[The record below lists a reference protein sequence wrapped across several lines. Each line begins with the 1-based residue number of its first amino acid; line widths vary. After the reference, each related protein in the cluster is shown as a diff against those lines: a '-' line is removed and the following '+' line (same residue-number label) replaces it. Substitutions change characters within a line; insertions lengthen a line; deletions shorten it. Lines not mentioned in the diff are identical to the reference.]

1 MKWASR
7 LLTNLQWSSP
17 ISNREE
23 KEEVANE
30 IALRVKEND
39 VIGIGSGSTCFLAIQ
54 AIGIRVNAEGI
65 KCTGIPTS
73 AEVALACAS
82 AGIATTTLLQARP
95 DWSFDGADEVDPSR
109 NLIKGRGGAMFRE
122 KILISASSK
131 TFILIDQ
138 SKLVPRLGVKFPV
151 PIEVA
156 PEAVH
161 IVEERL
167 YTLGAVEV
175 SLRLAA
181 KKDGPVIT
189 ENGNFIFDTRFNNIA
204 DSLEKEIKSIT
215 GVIESGLFQGYD
227 IQVLIAGSKQA

>member
-7 LLTNLQWSSP
+7 LITNMQWSGP

-23 KEEVANE
+23 KEEVARQ
-30 IALRVKEND
+30 ISLQVKDND

-54 AIGIRVNAEGI
+54 AIGARIKEEGI
-65 KCTGIPTS
+65 NCTGIPTS

-82 AGIATTTLLQARP
+82 AKIPTTTLLQARP
-95 DWSFDGADEVDPSR
+95 DWSFDGADEVDPSK

-122 KILISASSK
+122 KILISASGK
-131 TFILIDQ
+131 TFILVDQ
-138 SKLVPRLGVKFPV
+138 SKLVSRLGEKFPV
-151 PIEVA
+151 PVEVS

-167 YTLGAVEV
+167 FGLGAIEV
-175 SLRLAA
+175 LLRVAV

-189 ENGNFIFDTRFNNIA
+189 ENGNFIFDTRFNHIE
-204 DSLEKEIKSIT
+204 DSLEREIKRIT
-215 GVIESGLFQGYD
+215 GVIESGLFLNYNPE
-227 IQVLIAGSKQA
+227 ILIAGGE

>member
-7 LLTNLQWSSP
+7 LITNMQWSGP

-23 KEEVANE
+23 KEEVAKE
-30 IALRVKEND
+30 ISLKVKEND
-39 VIGIGSGSTCFLAIQ
+39 VIGIGSGSTCYLAIQ
-54 AIGIRVNAEGI
+54 AIGARINEEGI

-73 AEVALACAS
+73 AEVALACAA
-82 AGIATTTLLQARP
+82 AGIPTTTLLQVRP

-122 KILISASSK
+122 KIMISASSK
-131 TFILIDQ
+131 TFILVDQ
-138 SKLVPRLGVKFPV
+138 SKLVSRLGEKFPV
-151 PIEVA
+151 PVEVA

-167 YTLGAVEV
+167 SGLGATEV
-175 SLRLAA
+175 TLRVAV

-189 ENGNFIFDTRFNNIA
+189 ENGNFIFDTRFSHIEG
-204 DSLEKEIKSIT
+204 SLEKEIKRIT
-215 GVIESGLFQGYD
+215 GVIESGLFLNYD
-227 IQVLIAGSKQA
+227 PEVLVSGGK

>member
-7 LLTNLQWSSP
+7 LITNMQWSGP

-23 KEEVANE
+23 KEEVAKQ
-30 IALRVKEND
+30 ISLKVKEND
-39 VIGIGSGSTCFLAIQ
+39 VIGIGSGSTCYLAIQ
-54 AIGIRVNAEGI
+54 AIGARINEEGI

-82 AGIATTTLLQARP
+82 AGIPTTTLLQVRP

-131 TFILIDQ
+131 TFILVDQ
-138 SKLVPRLGVKFPV
+138 SKLVSRLGEKFPV
-151 PIEVA
+151 PVEVS

-167 YTLGAVEV
+167 SSLGAVEV
-175 SLRLAA
+175 TLRVAV

-189 ENGNFIFDTRFNNIA
+189 ENGNFIFDARFSHIE
-204 DSLEKEIKSIT
+204 DSLEREIKRIT
-215 GVIESGLFQGYD
+215 GVIESGLFLSYEPE
-227 IQVLIAGSKQA
+227 VLVAGGR